1 MKRKG
6 TRQRRR
12 KGKRTRMIQGRG
24 EGGGS
29 GGAKEVEK
37 GRDRKQGN
45 VGERGRCLGKK
56 GGRGKGRKGRR
67 LECDRKKRKMRE
79 GNGKEEG
86 N

>member
-1 MKRKG
+1 MLR
-6 TRQRRR
+6 
-12 KGKRTRMIQGRG
+12 
-24 EGGGS
+24 
-29 GGAKEVEK
+29 
-37 GRDRKQGN
+37 
-45 VGERGRCLGKK
+45 KK